1 MNIKIAHPV
10 SEPHFAERAGGL
22 RSVDTLFGYKWLQDI
37 TKSSVRHVA
46 DLMLETLADATPA
59 WLARKKFQD
68 GSAQ

>member
-10 SEPHFAERAGGL
+10 SEPHFAERGPA
-22 RSVDTLFGYKWLQDI
+22 DTLFGYKWLQDI

-59 WLARKKFQD
+59 LVSSKEIPGR
-68 GSAQ
+68 